1 MYVRLI
7 KSIIL
12 LIMAGIIAV
21 LLIAAYVV
29 TPVVSWLVA
38 NPLAG
43 LVLFAIMII
52 LASIALIRELS
63 T

>member
-1 MYVRLI
+1 
-7 KSIIL
+7 
-12 LIMAGIIAV
+12 MAGIIAV

-52 LASIALIRELS
+52 LASIALIRELR

>member
-1 MYVRLI
+1 MI

-12 LIMAGIIAV
+12 LIIAGIIAV

-29 TPVVSWLVA
+29 TPVVGWLVA

-43 LVLFAIMII
+43 LILFAIMII
-52 LASIALIRELS
+52 LASIAFIRELR